1 MKTKQAFLY
10 LSVITLLTC
19 QQVSASMLD
28 YLEPADPTNININQ
42 HKEELLIPKKAK
54 LTQNDVHNHYAIAM
68 QRFMQCNVKSAYMD
82 FKILIQSIVPNDY
95 AYLRM
100 ADEMAEIG
108 LFNLSE
114 AALNKTSDKDIA
126 FDLSEDIKKFYF
138 PKNMLK
144 PEDEIYLAEIYSNII
159 YNAQSK
165 EASYELLKNTA
176 LLETSD
182 YANYL
187 AALGLLKGGD
197 LKNAEKYINNAIK
210 INPQNLN
217 YQKLKI
223 EIILQSDNPKNALKY
238 LANLKNSSLYTEE
251 FINKVNTLEQ
261 YTLYKTEK
269 NEILKKYHLGYY
281 YYYQEEYAKSIRT
294 LQSAISTKKNTNR
307 EVYALLSEVYFA
319 QKEYEKAENF
329 ADKSLKLGGNNK
341 KALMI
346 MGKIKYK
353 NKEYKEAL
361 KYFKDAESKTDALPS
376 VWLAMTYSALGNEKN
391 SMQINAKVLKEH
403 SDCALA
409 YYNVALQDK
418 DREYEYMKKAI
429 AINLSFIDGWV
440 GLTKNAL
447 DKNNFEKANKYL
459 AIVKYI
465 DENDFRY
472 YYYQGLMY
480 RAKGLN
486 QDANYYFQKS
496 LTINP
501 DNELA
506 KKELGI

>member
-1 MKTKQAFLY
+1 MKNKHTFLY
-10 LSVITLLTC
+10 ISIVACLSC
-19 QQVSASMLD
+19 QQVGASMLD
-28 YLEPADPTNININQ
+28 YLQPADPTNNSIIQ
-42 HKEELLIPKKAK
+42 HKEEVALPKKAQ

-114 AALNKTSDKDIA
+114 AALAKTSDKDIA
-126 FDLSEDIKKFYF
+126 FELSEDIKKFYF

-165 EASYELLKNTA
+165 EATSELIKNTT

-187 AALGLLKGGD
+187 TALGLLKGGD
-197 LKNAEKYINNAIK
+197 LKNSEKYINNALK

-223 EIILQSDNPKNALKY
+223 EIILQGDNPKNALKY
-238 LANLKNSSLYTEE
+238 LADLKNNSLGTETY
-251 FINKVNTLEQ
+251 IKKVNTLEQ

-281 YYYQEEYAKSIRT
+281 YYYQEEYPKAIRT
-294 LQSAISTKKNTNR
+294 LQGAISTKKNTNR
-307 EVYALLSEVYFA
+307 EIYALLSEVYFA

-341 KALMI
+341 KASMI

-376 VWLAMTYSALGNEKN
+376 AWTAMTYSALGDKKTAK
-391 SMQINAKVLKEH
+391 QINAKILKEH

-429 AINLSFIDGWV
+429 AINLSFIDGWI
-440 GLTKNAL
+440 GLTQNAL
-447 DKNNFEKANKYL
+447 DKNNFDNANKYL
-459 AIVKYI
+459 AIVKHI

-480 RAKGLN
+480 KAKGLN
-486 QDANYYFQKS
+486 QDAKYYFQKS